1 MAKQPNRRQVSL
13 RLATWQK
20 AAELRDPLAERSGRR
35 VTIGDTI
42 DRGLDCLADAHE
54 RGAWLSPR
62 EAAPILERRLQDQ
75 IASALAQ
82 FVARAMPDRSL
93 AGITIDRKRRTAVVL
108 LEDVDEPIRLLLS
121 ATEAAPD

>member
-20 AAELRDPLAERSGRR
+20 AAELRDSLAERSGRR

-93 AGITIDRKRRTAVVL
+93 AGIMIDRKRRTAVVL